1 MAASPHLLERIKE
14 SFELL
19 TNMENQ
25 YNTFDSFY
33 KNYFLVGHQH
43 KHTKLF
49 HFLAI
54 ALAIIFGVAF
64 LLTLIFWFLALAILT
79 GYGLSIISHYLF
91 EKNKPATYEYPVYS
105 FFSAFRMFFE
115 TLIGRHKIL

>member
-1 MAASPHLLERIKE
+1 
-14 SFELL
+14 
-19 TNMENQ
+19 MEKK
-25 YNTFDSFY
+25 YDTFDSFY

-54 ALAIIFGVAF
+54 ALAILFGMVF
-64 LLTLIFWFLALAILT
+64 LLTLNFWFLGLAVFT

-91 EKNKPATYEYPVYS
+91 EKNNPATYEYPIYS
-105 FFSAFRMFFE
+105 FYSAFRMFFE
-115 TLIGRHKIL
+115 TLIGRHKIF

>member
-33 KNYFLVGHQH
+33 KNYFLVGH
-43 KHTKLF
+43 
-49 HFLAI
+49 FLAI
-54 ALAIIFGVAF
+54 TLAIIFGVAF